1 MKVKNYLKIFLLI
14 LLALLF
20 GMLLKPIVVFL
31 SGIISFGM
39 GLAIAYLVISYLE
52 DKWKWLN

>member
-1 MKVKNYLKIFLLI
+1 MKAKNYLKIFLLI

>member
-1 MKVKNYLKIFLLI
+1 MKTKIYLKIFLLI

>member
-1 MKVKNYLKIFLLI
+1 MKAKNYFKIFLLI

-20 GMLLKPIVVFL
+20 GMLLKPIVAFL

-39 GLAIAYLVISYLE
+39 GLVIAYLVILYLE
-52 DKWKWLN
+52 DKWKWFK

>member
-1 MKVKNYLKIFLLI
+1 MKTKIYLKIFLLI

-52 DKWKWLN
+52 DKWKWFN

>member
-1 MKVKNYLKIFLLI
+1 MKAKIYLKIFLLI

-39 GLAIAYLVISYLE
+39 GLAIAYLVVSYLE

>member
-1 MKVKNYLKIFLLI
+1 MKAKIYLKIFLLI